1 MNVGSLLPR
10 HALQRP
16 EHLAVVCGEDR
27 LTFRQFNKRVNRLAN
42 ALLALGIGKGD
53 KVATLLPNCL
63 PLLDVYWASPKI
75 GAVVVPLSPLL
86 QEKALVTLLRD
97 SDAKIIFADCS
108 FAAALETVC
117 KEIADLCPERIILIG
132 PGSHSFHNY
141 DQFTGHASPAEPPQ
155 VHLADSDLYNI
166 IYTSGTTGTPK
177 GIIHTHYI
185 RALYCLQ
192 FASSWRMNPE
202 NVVLH
207 TGSVVFNGAFL
218 TLMPAMY
225 LGATY
230 ILHESFSPETLID
243 TVQRERVT
251 HLMMVPS
258 QIVALLNSPA
268 FSAGALASL
277 EMIGSVGA
285 PLHLEHKE
293 RLNHH
298 LPGRFYELYGLTE
311 GFITVLDKNHF
322 AQKAN
327 SVGIPLPFFDM
338 RIVSENGENL
348 GPGEV
353 GEIVGRGPLLTPGY
367 YRRPDLTAQTIVDG
381 WLFSGDMGYVD
392 EDGFLYLVG
401 RKKDMIISGGVNVYP
416 ADIEEVLVQHPAVHE
431 VAVFGVPSEK
441 WGETPLAAVILRPG
455 HSVSEEDLRDWT
467 NTRVDAKHQR
477 ISAVVILADF
487 PRTVAGKTLKRELR
501 APYWAHRPEAI

>member
-16 EHLAVVCGEDR
+16 GHLAVVCGEDR
-27 LTFRQFNKRVNRLAN
+27 LSFHQFNQRVNRVAN
-42 ALLALGIGKGD
+42 ALRSLGIEKGD
-53 KVATLLPNCL
+53 NVATLLSNCL
-63 PLLDVYWASPKI
+63 PLLDIYWAAPKI
-75 GAVVVPLSPLL
+75 GAVLVPLSPLM
-86 QEKALVTLLRD
+86 QEKGLLALLRD
-97 SDAKIIFADCS
+97 SDAKAIIADRS
-108 FAAALETVC
+108 FATALEAVRI
-117 KEIADLCPERIILIG
+117 EIPDLSAERIILTG
-132 PGSHSFHNY
+132 PENHSFWNY
-141 DQFTGHASPAEPPQ
+141 DQFVREASSAEPSP
-155 VHLADSDLYNI
+155 VHIADDDLYNI

-192 FASSWRMNPE
+192 FASSWRMTPE
-202 NVVLH
+202 SVVLH
-207 TGSVVFNGAFL
+207 AGSAVFNGAFL

-225 LGATY
+225 VGATY
-230 ILHESFSPETLID
+230 ILHKAFSPETLIE

-268 FSAGALASL
+268 FSAGALSSL
-277 EMIGSVGA
+277 ELIGSVGA

-322 AQKAN
+322 AAKAT
-327 SVGIPLPFFDM
+327 SVGLPLPFFEM
-338 RIVSENGENL
+338 RIVNEIGQEL
-348 GPGEV
+348 GPNEI

-367 YRRPDLTAQTIVDG
+367 YKRPDLTAQAIVDG
-381 WLFSGDMGYVD
+381 WLFTGDLGYAD
-392 EDGFLYLVG
+392 EDGFLFLAG
-401 RKKDMIISGGVNVYP
+401 RKKDLIISGGVNVYP

-431 VAVFGVPSEK
+431 VAVFGVPSAK
-441 WGETPLAAVILRPG
+441 WGETPLAAIILRPG
-455 HSVSEEDLRDWT
+455 HTVSGDELRDWA
-467 NTRVDAKHQR
+467 NARVDAKHQR
-477 ISAVVILADF
+477 VSAVVIVTDF

-501 APYWAHRPEAI
+501 APYWANRPDAV